1 MLRRVL
7 IVLGIAGLVGG
18 AACILLTRWGPAIDL
33 LAGSGVLIAALLLER
48 WRYTRA
54 VHRSTGRWEAT
65 GERFLDPTSG
75 EQVEVFYNPE
85 TGERDY
91 REG

>member
-7 IVLGIAGLVGG
+7 IVFGIAGLVGG
-18 AACILLTRWGPAIDL
+18 AACILLALWGPAIDL
-33 LAGSGVLIAALLLER
+33 LVGGGVLLAALLLER

-54 VHRSTGRWEAT
+54 VNRTTGRWETT
-65 GERFLDPTSG
+65 GERFADPISG
-75 EQVEVFYNPE
+75 KQVEVFYSPE

-91 REG
+91 RES